1 MKEYVDILIEKTF
14 VNGQEVENDYW
25 NNLVEEIAKF
35 LNSDADEKDK
45 EKLRKKALLERVYM
59 CSDYS
64 DK

>member
-14 VNGQEVENDYW
+14 VNGQEVENNYW
-25 NNLVEEIAKF
+25 NDLVKEITKF
-35 LNSDADEKDK
+35 LNSNASEKDK
-45 EKLRKKALLERVYM
+45 EKLRKKALLERVFM